1 MSIEWDEKLA
11 RQLFQNLGGSLAA
24 WSVDFWTFFQM
35 GKSEHDRAESERIAR
50 QTAEAERDALAEKVA
65 DLELIASDV
74 LDAQEAMRSKGL
86 TGEERGIVEREFLD
100 SLDAL
105 RAILSDQEER

>member
-1 MSIEWDEKLA
+1 MSVEWDEELA

-35 GKSEHDRAESERIAR
+35 GRSEHDRA
-50 QTAEAERDALAEKVA
+50 DALAERVS

-86 TGEERGIVEREFLD
+86 TQEEKGIVEKEFLD

-105 RAILSDQEER
+105 RAILSDKEVLE